1 MSSRL
6 LGVPALRVGP
16 ASVATVEG
24 VDFGVDASNP
34 DVERLAVLAAAGA
47 HRLPHLS
54 QRGADSRAGSVADA
68 DLPVLLDQFEARQ
81 VLHVTF
87 GQVLTERS
95 LAEPLL
101 AELRKRPE
109 AYADTLERHF
119 LKHLRPFAA
128 AREEATP

>member
-6 LGVPALRVGP
+6 LGVLGLRVRPG
-16 ASVATVEG
+16 
-24 VDFGVDASNP
+24 
-34 DVERLAVLAAAGA
+34 
-47 HRLPHLS
+47 
-54 QRGADSRAGSVADA
+54 
-68 DLPVLLDQFEARQ
+68 Q

-87 GQVLTERS
+87 GQVLTERG